1 MKNKMVL
8 GADIGGSHITTALV
22 NLDSRQ
28 IDTCSLVR
36 KPINC
41 QGSVTEIINGWGS
54 AIELCIGAYSDKLKI
69 GMAMPGPFNYDS
81 GVSWIKG
88 FHKYDAL
95 FGLNV
100 KELLADRLG
109 ILPSDILLKNDAGC
123 FLQGEL
129 FSGVAQGYDHVY
141 GFTLGT
147 GFGSAIGIN
156 GIAEDAGLWASPF
169 GNGMAEDYFSTKWFI
184 KRYGQLADMYFSD
197 VESIAK
203 LVGRDA
209 AANKVFE
216 EFSENIGTY
225 FANLVGEHKPEMIV
239 LGGNIVHASKLFFPA
254 LLKKIAVTYSS
265 TVLKK
270 SALGEEA
277 ALIGAASLWQKIL
290 EQAHL

>member
-1 MKNKMVL
+1 MKNNMVL

-22 NLDSRQ
+22 NLVSRQ
-28 IDTCSLVR
+28 IDTNSLVR

-54 AIELCIGAYSDKLKI
+54 AIELSVGYYAGKLKI
-69 GMAMPGPFNYDS
+69 GMAMPGPFDYGS

-100 KELLADRLG
+100 KELLAGRLG
-109 ILPSDILLKNDAGC
+109 IFPSDILLKNDAAC

-129 FSGVAQGYDHVY
+129 FSGVAQGYDHVF

-156 GIAEDAGLWASPF
+156 GVSEDAGLWASPF
-169 GNGMAEDYFSTKWFI
+169 GKGKAEDFFSTKWFI
-184 KRYGQLADMYFSD
+184 KRYGQLADMYYSD
-197 VESIAK
+197 VEAIAK

-209 AANKVFE
+209 AAHQVFE

-225 FANLVGEHKPEMIV
+225 FAKLVGEHKPEMIV
-239 LGGNIVHASKLFFPA
+239 LGGNIVHASTLFFPT
-254 LLKKIAVTYSS
+254 LVKKIAMAYSG

-270 SALGEEA
+270 SSLGEDA
-277 ALIGAASLWQKIL
+277 ALIGAASLWQEML
-290 EQAHL
+290 T